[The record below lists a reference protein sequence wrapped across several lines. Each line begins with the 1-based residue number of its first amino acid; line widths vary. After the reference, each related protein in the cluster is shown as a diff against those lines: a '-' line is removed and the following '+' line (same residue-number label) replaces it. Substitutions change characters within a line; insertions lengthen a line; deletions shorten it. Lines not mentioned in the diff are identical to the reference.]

1 MVLPDVL
8 KPGLRVVFCGT
19 AAGTTSARRGAYY
32 AGPGNQFWPILH
44 QIGLTP
50 RQLAPEEFIDLPVYG
65 IGLTDV
71 SKTRAGMDQELGNDA
86 FDVTGLVARL
96 EAVRPAL
103 VAFNGKN
110 AARVVLG
117 KKIGYGVQTDT
128 IAGARVH
135 VLPSTSGAARGY
147 WAPDYWRAMSAAVS
161 SVSDSK

>member
-19 AAGTTSARRGAYY
+19 AAGATSARRGAYY

-50 RQLAPEEFIDLPVYG
+50 RQLAPEEFTELPAFG

-71 SKTRAGMDQELGNDA
+71 SKTHVGRDQELDSKA
-86 FDVTGLVARL
+86 FDVSGLIARL
-96 EAVRPAL
+96 EAFRPSL
-103 VAFNGKN
+103 IAFNGKN
-110 AARVVLG
+110 AAQVALG
-117 KKIGYGVQTDT
+117 KKVEYGVQADT
-128 IAGARVH
+128 IGGAHVH

-147 WAPDYWRAMSAAVS
+147 WAPDYWRAVGAAVGCLCDS
-161 SVSDSK
+161 S